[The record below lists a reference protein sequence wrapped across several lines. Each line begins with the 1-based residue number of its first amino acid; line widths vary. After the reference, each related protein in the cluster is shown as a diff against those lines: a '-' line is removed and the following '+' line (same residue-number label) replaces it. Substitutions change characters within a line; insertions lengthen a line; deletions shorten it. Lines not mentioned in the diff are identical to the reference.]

1 MATALKV
8 NPTRIN
14 LLRLK
19 RELKVA
25 ERGHKLLKDKRD
37 GLMREFM
44 GRVREVKEL
53 RARINP
59 ELITAFTA
67 YASASA
73 IMNPKKLANA
83 FDSDHTAGGVI
94 SSIRSIMSVPL
105 PSFGVVENIEKA
117 AFPYGYLE
125 SYGNLD
131 SALIRLRPLYAD
143 LVRLAELESAVE
155 RLAREIEQTRRR
167 ASALEHFRI
176 PALRNT
182 IKTITLRL
190 DEQARDALIS
200 TMRVKANIT
209 NKGASEMDKHRLD
222 ISERVQLAT

>member
-1 MATALKV
+1 MSVKV
-8 NPTRIN
+8 SPTRIN

-19 RELKVA
+19 SELKVA
-25 ERGHKLLKDKRD
+25 KRGHKLLKDKRD

-53 RARINP
+53 RARLNP
-59 ELITAFTA
+59 ALIEAFTN
-67 YASASA
+67 YTSAAA

-83 FDSDHTAGGVI
+83 FRARAGAGGI
-94 SSIRSIMSVPL
+94 QTYTRSIMSVPL
-105 PSFGVVENIEKA
+105 PSFTLNESGGEKV
-117 AFPYGYLE
+117 FPYGYLE

-131 SALIRLRPLYAD
+131 AALVRLRSLYTD

-176 PALRNT
+176 PTLQSS
-182 IKTITLRL
+182 IKNISFRL
-190 DEQARDALIS
+190 DEQARDALVS

-209 NKGASEMDKHRLD
+209 DKGESEMGKPSVD

>member
-1 MATALKV
+1 MALLKV

-14 LLRLK
+14 LLKLK
-19 RELKVA
+19 RELKTA
-25 ERGHKLLKDKRD
+25 KRGHKLLKDKRD

-53 RARINP
+53 RARLNP
-59 ELITAFTA
+59 ALIEAFTH

-73 IMNPKKLANA
+73 IMNPKKLENA
-83 FDSDHTAGGVI
+83 FRTKKSEGGVEA
-94 SSIRSIMSVPL
+94 STRSIMSVPL
-105 PSFGVVENIEKA
+105 PSFTVNEVDEGT

-131 SALIRLRPLYAD
+131 TALIRLRSLYTD
-143 LVRLAELESAVE
+143 LIRLAELESAVE

-176 PALRNT
+176 PALTGT
-182 IKTITLRL
+182 IKLITLRL
-190 DEQARDALIS
+190 DEQARDALVS

-209 NKGASEMDKHRLD
+209 NKGESDMDKRSLD
-222 ISERVQLAT
+222 MSERVQLAT

>member
-1 MATALKV
+1 MALLKV

-19 RELKVA
+19 RELKTA

-44 GRVREVKEL
+44 GRVRDVKEL
-53 RARINP
+53 RAHLNP
-59 ELITAFTA
+59 PLIEAFGA
-67 YASASA
+67 YASAAA
-73 IMNPKKLANA
+73 IMNPKKLENA
-83 FDSDHTAGGVI
+83 FRTKAGAGGIVA
-94 SSIRSIMSVPL
+94 SERSVMSVPL
-105 PSFGVVENIEKA
+105 PRFTVETDTGA
-117 AFPYGYLE
+117 SPFPYGYLE

-131 SALIRLRPLYAD
+131 TALVHLRALYTD

-176 PALRNT
+176 PALKVS
-182 IKTITLRL
+182 IKGIGLRL
-190 DEQARDALIS
+190 DEQARDALVS
-200 TMRVKANIT
+200 TMRVKANI
-209 NKGASEMDKHRLD
+209 NKQSE
-222 ISERVQLAT
+222 E

>member
-1 MATALKV
+1 MALLKV

-14 LLRLK
+14 LLKLK
-19 RELKVA
+19 RELKTA
-25 ERGHKLLKDKRD
+25 KRGHKLLKDKRD

-53 RARINP
+53 RARLNP
-59 ELITAFTA
+59 ALIEAFTA
-67 YASASA
+67 YSSASA
-73 IMNPKKLANA
+73 IMNPKKLENA
-83 FDSDHTAGGVI
+83 FRTKKETGGI
-94 SSIRSIMSVPL
+94 ETSLRSIMSVPL
-105 PSFGVVENIEKA
+105 PSFTLSENESEP

-131 SALIRLRPLYAD
+131 TALVTLRSLYTD

-167 ASALEHFRI
+167 ASALEHLRI
-176 PALRNT
+176 PALQNT
-182 IKTITLRL
+182 IKAITLRL
-190 DEQARDALIS
+190 DEQARDALVS

-209 NKGASEMDKHRLD
+209 NAEKEEVYA
-222 ISERVQLAT
+222 

>member
-1 MATALKV
+1 MAILKV

-14 LLRLK
+14 LLKLK
-19 RELKVA
+19 RELKTA
-25 ERGHKLLKDKRD
+25 KRGHKLLKDKRD

-53 RARINP
+53 RARTLLL
-59 ELITAFTA
+59 LIEAFTHYSSVA
-67 YASASA
+67 A
-73 IMNPKKLANA
+73 IMNPTKLENA
-83 FDSDHTAGGVI
+83 FRMKKDVGGI
-94 SSIRSIMSVPL
+94 ETYTRSVMSVPL
-105 PSFGVVENIEKA
+105 PSFTLGSQNDQTS
-117 AFPYGYLE
+117 FPYGYLE

-131 SALIRLRPLYAD
+131 TALTRLRELYAD

-176 PALRNT
+176 PALQHT
-182 IKTITLRL
+182 IKSIALRL
-190 DEQARDALIS
+190 DEQARDALVS

-209 NKGASEMDKHRLD
+209 NAEKEEVYA
-222 ISERVQLAT
+222 

>member
-1 MATALKV
+1 MALLKV

-19 RELKVA
+19 RELKMA

-44 GRVREVKEL
+44 GRVRDVKEL
-53 RARINP
+53 RAHLNP
-59 ELITAFTA
+59 RLIEAFTA
-67 YASASA
+67 YASAAA
-73 IMNPKKLANA
+73 IMNPKKLENA
-83 FDSDHTAGGVI
+83 FRAKNGAGGIATSV
-94 SSIRSIMSVPL
+94 RSVMSVPL
-105 PSFGVVENIEKA
+105 PRFTIEA
-117 AFPYGYLE
+117 DDGASPFPYGYLE

-131 SALIRLRPLYAD
+131 TALTRLRALYTD

-176 PALRNT
+176 PALRVS
-182 IKTITLRL
+182 IKGIGLRL
-190 DEQARDALIS
+190 DEQARDALVS
-200 TMRVKANIT
+200 TMRVKANII
-209 NKGASEMDKHRLD
+209 NKGA
-222 ISERVQLAT
+222 ATPHAEVYA

>member
-1 MATALKV
+1 MSVLKV

-19 RELKVA
+19 RELKTA
-25 ERGHKLLKDKRD
+25 KRGHKLLKDKRD

-44 GRVREVKEL
+44 GRVRDVKEL
-53 RARINP
+53 RLRINP
-59 ELITAFTA
+59 ELISAFSA
-67 YASASA
+67 YVSASA
-73 IMNPKKLANA
+73 IMNPKKLTNA
-83 FDSDHTAGGVI
+83 FDGGQANGGVDT
-94 SSIRSIMSVPL
+94 SVRTIMSVPL
-105 PSFGVVENIEKA
+105 PSFTAVENNEKTS
-117 AFPYGYLE
+117 FPYGYLE

-131 SALIRLRPLYAD
+131 AALIRLRTVYAD

-176 PALRNT
+176 PALQNA
-182 IKTITLRL
+182 IKMITLRL

-200 TMRVKANIT
+200 TIRVKANIINQKNRT
-209 NKGASEMDKHRLD
+209 EAY
-222 ISERVQLAT
+222 A

>member
-1 MATALKV
+1 MATTFIKV

-19 RELKVA
+19 RELKTA
-25 ERGHKLLKDKRD
+25 KRGHKLLKDKRD

-53 RARINP
+53 RARLNP
-59 ELITAFTA
+59 ELIRAFTA

-73 IMNPKKLANA
+73 IMNPTKLGNA
-83 FDSDHTAGGVI
+83 FRAKRGAGGVET
-94 SSIRSIMSVPL
+94 SVRNVMSVSL
-105 PSFGVVENIEKA
+105 PSFRVKDTNGEHS
-117 AFPYGYLE
+117 FPYGYLE

-131 SALIRLRPLYAD
+131 AAILRLRSLYTD

-176 PALRNT
+176 PALQNT
-182 IKTITLRL
+182 IKAITLRL
-190 DEQARDALIS
+190 DEQARDALVS
-200 TMRVKANIT
+200 TMRVKANII
-209 NKGASEMDKHRLD
+209 NQENHIKAY
-222 ISERVQLAT
+222 A